1 MVRVKHDPTPCCKI
15 HEDFKQLDLEAHNSK
30 WVAETLLEEILKL
43 IVAKRLDPFELSC
56 FYDVSLK
63 VRMF

>member
-1 MVRVKHDPTPCCKI
+1 MG
-15 HEDFKQLDLEAHNSK
+15 AHHSK

-43 IVAKRLDPFELSC
+43 IVAKRLDPFEFSC